1 MMGRK
6 RWRPQH
12 VRLFLVGGLFLGAWL
27 LLGVRLVLVQGVQ
40 ASELEDQA
48 LDQRLRRIT
57 LDADRGTIFDRDG
70 RELALTIEATTIYAN
85 PQEISDPLATATA
98 LSPVLKRP
106 IIDILSD
113 LEKDNSFTYI
123 ARRLN
128 REKAQD
134 VIALDLD
141 GIHTISE
148 PKRVYPSG
156 TLAAQVLGFVGVDN
170 HGLEGIEASYDDVL
184 AGEPGELLFERSGRG
199 RVIPQGQYEV
209 KQSLPGRD
217 VVLTIDGELQFMA
230 EQVAAAT
237 AEKTGAKGV
246 HIVVLDV
253 TNGDVLTMASFPTF
267 DPNNIGDDPDVFRN
281 RIVTDIF
288 EPGSTQKLIT
298 IAAAVEEGVVTP
310 DRVFE
315 VPDSIEIFD
324 REYFD
329 FSEHPTQELTVSEIV
344 AKSSNVGTILIQ
356 QELGD
361 PLLYRYLQGFG
372 LGAQTGI
379 DFPGEAPGLLREAQQ
394 WCDSCGASTAIGY
407 AVDVTRLQM
416 TAVFATVGNDG
427 VWLQPRL
434 VKEVIDS
441 EGDRIV
447 DDQQRQRV
455 LSVETARVMR
465 RMLTG
470 VVEVGTGKRA
480 QVDGYSVAGKTGTT
494 EKFDPELA
502 CPGSVVPGCYG
513 DDVVASFIGIGPTDQ
528 PRLAIGVF
536 VDSPTAERSRTG
548 GSAAAPAF
556 AEIMQFALHQLG
568 VPQDG
573 S

>member
-1 MMGRK
+1 MGRK

-12 VRLFLVGGLFLGAWL
+12 VRLFLVGGLFLAAWL
-27 LLGVRLVLVQGVQ
+27 VLGARLILVQGVQ
-40 ASELEDQA
+40 ASDLEDQA

-57 LDADRGTIFDRDG
+57 LEAKRGTIYDRDG
-70 RELALTIEATTIYAN
+70 RELALTIEATTVYAN
-85 PQEISDPLATATA
+85 PEEISDPLATASA
-98 LSPVLKRP
+98 LSPVLDRP
-106 IIDILSD
+106 IVDILGD
-113 LEKDNSFTYI
+113 LEKDGSFSYV
-123 ARRLN
+123 ARKLRRDL
-128 REKAQD
+128 ASAVAD
-134 VIALDLD
+134 LDLD
-141 GIHTISE
+141 GIHLVPE
-148 PKRVYPSG
+148 PKRVYPSD

-170 HGLEGIEASYDDVL
+170 VGLEGVEASYNDVL

-209 KQSLPGRD
+209 KPSTPGRD

-230 EQVAAAT
+230 ERVAAKT
-237 AEKTGAKGV
+237 AKETGAKRV

-267 DPNNIGDDPDVFRN
+267 DPNDIGDDSEVFRN
-281 RIVTDIF
+281 RIVTDVY

-298 IAAAVEEGVVTP
+298 IAAAIEEGVVTP

-315 VPDSIEIFD
+315 VPDSIEVFD

-329 FSEHPTQELTVSEIV
+329 FSAHETQEMTVSDIV
-344 AKSSNVGTILIQ
+344 TKSSNVGTILVQ

-372 LGAQTGI
+372 LGAPTGI
-379 DFPGEAPGLLREAQQ
+379 DFPGEAPGLLREAQK

-427 VWLQPRL
+427 VWIQPRL
-434 VKEVIDS
+434 VKEVIDAD
-441 EGDRIV
+441 GGRVV
-447 DDQQRQRV
+447 DNQQRQRV
-455 LSVETARVMR
+455 LSLETAQVMR
-465 RMLTG
+465 QMLAG
-470 VVEVGTGKRA
+470 VVDVGTGTRA
-480 QVDGYSVAGKTGTT
+480 KVEGYSVAGKTGTT
-494 EKFDPELA
+494 EKFEPDLA
-502 CPGSVVPGCYG
+502 CPGTEIPGCYG
-513 DDVVASFIGIGPTDQ
+513 DDVVASFIGIGPTAQ

-536 VDSPTAERSRTG
+536 VDSPTARRKRTG

-556 AEIMQFALHQLG
+556 AQIMQFALHQLG

-573 S
+573 G

>member
-1 MMGRK
+1 MGRK
-6 RWRPQH
+6 SWRPQH
-12 VRLFLVGGLFLGAWL
+12 VRLFLVGALFLGAWL
-27 LLGVRLVLVQGVQ
+27 VLGARLILVQGVQ
-40 ASELEDQA
+40 AAELEDQA

-57 LDADRGTIFDRDG
+57 LDAERGTIYDRDG
-70 RELALTIEATTIYAN
+70 RELALTIEATTVYAN
-85 PQEISDPLATATA
+85 PQEITDPLATATA
-98 LSPVLKRP
+98 LSPVLDRP
-106 IIDILSD
+106 IVDILAE
-113 LEKDNSFTYI
+113 LEQEGSFTYI
-123 ARRLN
+123 ARKLRQ
-128 REKAQD
+128 ET
-134 VIALDLD
+134 VEEIEELDLD
-141 GIHTISE
+141 GIHMLPE
-148 PKRVYPSG
+148 PKRVYPSD

-170 HGLEGIEASYDDVL
+170 QGLEGIEASYDDVL
-184 AGEPGELLFERSGRG
+184 SGQPGELLFERSGRG

-209 KQSLPGRD
+209 RESVPGLD

-230 EQVAAAT
+230 EKVAAET
-237 AEKTGAKGV
+237 AQKTGAEGV

-267 DPNNIGDDPDVFRN
+267 DPNLIGDDPEVFRN

-298 IAAAVEEGVVTP
+298 IAAAIEEGVVTP

-315 VPDSIEIFD
+315 VPDSLEVFD

-329 FSEHPTQELTVSEIV
+329 FSEHETQEWTVSEIV

-372 LGAQTGI
+372 LGAPTGI
-379 DFPGEAPGLLREAQQ
+379 DFPGEAPGLLREAQK

-407 AVDVTRLQM
+407 HVDVTRLQM

-434 VKEVIDS
+434 VKEVIDVN
-441 EGDRIV
+441 GQPIV
-447 DDQQRQRV
+447 DNQQRQRV
-455 LSVETARVMR
+455 LSVDTARVMR
-465 RMLTG
+465 QMLAG
-470 VVEVGTGKRA
+470 VVNVGTGTRA
-480 QVDGYSVAGKTGTT
+480 RVDGYSVAGKTGTT
-494 EKFDPELA
+494 EKFEPELL
-502 CPGSVVPGCYG
+502 CPGAEVPGCYG
-513 DDVVASFIGIGPTDQ
+513 EDVVASFIGIGPTDE

-536 VDSPTAERSRTG
+536 VDSPSKRRRRTG

-556 AEIMQFALHQLG
+556 AQIMQFALHQLG